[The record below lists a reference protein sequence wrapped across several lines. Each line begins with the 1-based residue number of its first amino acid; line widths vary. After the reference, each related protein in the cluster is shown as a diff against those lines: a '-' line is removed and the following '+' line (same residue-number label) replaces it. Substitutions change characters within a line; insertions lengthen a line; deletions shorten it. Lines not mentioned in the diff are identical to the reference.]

1 MSDVT
6 TRQMKEHFLADEQVI
21 LLTRVW
27 EAQLPT
33 LPTPDREQMLRWI
46 RIHRFDI
53 EPLLHAFKCAAKKLH
68 YQPGCFHDDAHPI
81 AYVSRAANL
90 FRRPS
95 PAVQVNDVSDSP
107 RKAA

>member
-1 MSDVT
+1 MNSVT
-6 TRQMKEHFLADEQVI
+6 TKQMQEAFLADEQVT

-27 EAQLPT
+27 QAQLPT

-53 EPLLHAFKCAAKKLH
+53 EPVLHGIQAAATKLRWK
-68 YQPGCFHDDAHPI
+68 PDCFHDPDHPI
-81 AYVSRAANL
+81 AYVSKAANL

-95 PAVQVNDVSDSP
+95 SPAVQVNDVE
-107 RKAA
+107 RAA